1 MASLDALAIL
11 DNLAIKVFPV
21 KMEEMLH
28 HVTVLKPSENQAM
41 MDLMVTAE
49 SRA

>member
-1 MASLDALAIL
+1 LASRDALAIL
-11 DNLAIKVFPV
+11 ENPAIKVFLV
-21 KMEEMLH
+21 KVEEMLH
-28 HVTVLKPSENQAM
+28 HVTVLKRSENQAM